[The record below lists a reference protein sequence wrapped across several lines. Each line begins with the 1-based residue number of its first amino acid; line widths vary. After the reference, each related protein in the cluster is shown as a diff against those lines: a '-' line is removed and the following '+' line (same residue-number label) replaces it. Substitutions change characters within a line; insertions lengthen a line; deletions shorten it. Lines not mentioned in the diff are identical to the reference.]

1 VHELRRSYRFDYL
14 PAGFFSR
21 LMVHL
26 LQVVDSPL
34 YWKHGIVLLQSN
46 NNSSSKANRPCD
58 GSGSS
63 SVASPA
69 AARMAS
75 PSFSL
80 STASV
85 LSSSP
90 HMRELRRS
98 GLDFDIFQ
106 NGGSGRRGQGLG
118 IKKKQKKEKVK
129 QRKESAEQSA
139 RGSGKE
145 SLGGIRA
152 GQPDLDKDKLK
163 DEQRALLE
171 EFPEK
176 STLKVHVYG
185 ANPGKLLRLIE
196 VPARAHTHLG
206 TLYNAMLR
214 FASWAQANIE
224 DLAINWFRVKSQVL
238 VPCCHCIAL
247 RKHKLA
253 KTTLYASQKLK
264 STGKRSAAD
273 GITHEDELIEVGMGE
288 AQNDDEEPFLFS
300 LEECLRAI
308 TKRRRVLYCQAG
320 RLLPVD
326 NTARQRGRYAIY
338 LHAHAPSHT
347 HHRTTAHTAPLH
359 TSDRAVVWW

>member
-21 LMVHL
+21 LLVHL

-46 NNSSSKANRPCD
+46 NNTRSKANQPCD
-58 GSGSS
+58 GSSGGRSS
-63 SVASPA
+63 SVAMASPA

-196 VPARAHTHLG
+196 VPDTHTPSDTLQRGPNIRFLG
-206 TLYNAMLR
+206 AGQHRGFGDQLVPGQIAGAGAVLPLHR
-214 FASWAQANIE
+214 SAQA
-224 DLAINWFRVKSQVL
+224 
-238 VPCCHCIAL
+238 
-247 RKHKLA
+247 
-253 KTTLYASQKLK
+253 
-264 STGKRSAAD
+264 
-273 GITHEDELIEVGMGE
+273 
-288 AQNDDEEPFLFS
+288 
-300 LEECLRAI
+300 
-308 TKRRRVLYCQAG
+308 QAG
-320 RLLPVD
+320 QD
-326 NTARQRGRYAIY
+326 
-338 LHAHAPSHT
+338 HAVRVA
-347 HHRTTAHTAPLH
+347 
-359 TSDRAVVWW
+359 